1 VASFAKSPG
10 FVANLEGALRAAGA
24 EERAAASD
32 CLRVLFATGQ
42 HNDGLAARAVHEG
55 LLDAMLA
62 MLAESGADYS
72 GARRATTANLV
83 AALKSLGQNAAHADQ
98 VSFCKHFSPPNRT
111 HAQVAAIVDRA
122 EAFQEFKAQRHDL
135 FLARDVNKGAL
146 TSQRRCRI
154 A

>member
-1 VASFAKSPG
+1 LGAQLCVASFAKSPG
-10 FVANLEGALRAAGA
+10 FVVNLEGALGAAGA

-42 HNDGLAARAVHEG
+42 HNDELAARALHEG

-83 AALKSLGQNAAHADQ
+83 AALKSLGQNAAHANQ
-98 VSFCKHFSPPNRT
+98 VSFCKHFTSPP
-111 HAQVAAIVDRA
+111 Q
-122 EAFQEFKAQRHDL
+122 HDTPTL
-135 FLARDVNKGAL
+135 RWPPSSTAP
-146 TSQRRCRI
+146 RRSRSSRRSATTCSWLGT
-154 A
+154 